1 MAKLLDDSRVRQEA
15 VRLREVG
22 DVLGLEN
29 KGGKLG

>member
-15 VRLREVG
+15 VQLREVG